1 MNKYLAAAATT
12 TAAVCATIATVG
24 SAAASPTFGDGTYLV
39 GTDIAPGQYAGSG
52 QVDEHMGCYWERR
65 SGTSG
70 NFDEILANDYTHS
83 GRVVVTI
90 LPSDY
95 AFRSEDCGTW
105 TRIGDVPAP
114 RLHRPGHRFRCR
126 RERRRRQFGPAPRGG
141 FAPHRFRRGV
151 LSLSGCPAQVGR
163 PEWSSTS
170 VPAVQ
175 AMRDAF
181 EAGGDAYADQD
192 SAVNAAIN
200 AIAGEISR

>member
-114 RLHRPGHRFRCR
+114 DFT
-126 RERRRRQFGPAPRGG
+126 GPVIG
-141 FAPHRFRRGV
+141 
-151 LSLSGCPAQVGR
+151 
-163 PEWSSTS
+163 
-170 VPAVQ
+170 
-175 AMRDAF
+175 
-181 EAGGDAYADQD
+181 
-192 SAVNAAIN
+192 SAVVGSAVVGSSVLPLVAGLLLTGSAA
-200 AIAGEISR
+200 AS